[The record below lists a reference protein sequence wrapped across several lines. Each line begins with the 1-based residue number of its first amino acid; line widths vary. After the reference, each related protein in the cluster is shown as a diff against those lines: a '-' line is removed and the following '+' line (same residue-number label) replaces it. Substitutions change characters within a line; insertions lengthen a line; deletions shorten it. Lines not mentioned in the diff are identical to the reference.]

1 MKILLVEDDDAL
13 RSGLLANLEA
23 EGWEVLEAESIE
35 SARKQVS
42 AVNLVVSD
50 LRLPDG
56 DGVEFV
62 TECKKNNFE
71 LEIIIMT
78 AFGSI
83 PSAVTAMKSGARA
96 YLTKPFDPEELI
108 LHIKEIEQKIELK
121 RTAERAGRYGLVGI
135 SDAMKRVYS
144 EIDAAASSN
153 SPIMIAGATGTGK
166 EETAIAIH
174 KSSQRRSGPLIAV
187 NLGALPKELIES
199 ELFGHERGAFTG
211 AHAKKRGRFELS
223 KEGTLFL
230 DEIDSLPIE
239 LQPKLLR
246 AIENSEIWPL
256 GAEKPIKVDARIIA
270 ASNVKLE
277 ELVAREKFRKD
288 LFYRLN
294 VLRINMP
301 SLKERPEDIPVIVRA
316 LLDRKKTK
324 ENIEKPIE
332 IVPSVLTAMMLKE
345 WNGNVRELA
354 NALERGIVRA
364 LAEDSGST
372 MLRLE
377 PKHFDFMEQSHDENL
392 PFQKAKSKAIEEWTR
407 SVIKSALSETGG
419 NVSVAAR
426 RLKIGRTSLLR
437 LISKY
442 KVRE

>member
-153 SPIMIAGATGTGK
+153 SPIMITGATGTGK

-211 AHAKKRGRFELS
+211 VHAKKRGRFELS

-256 GAEKPIKVDARIIA
+256 GAEKPIKVDARIID
-270 ASNVKLE
+270 ASNVMLE
-277 ELVAREKFRKD
+277 
-288 LFYRLN
+288 
-294 VLRINMP
+294 
-301 SLKERPEDIPVIVRA
+301 
-316 LLDRKKTK
+316 
-324 ENIEKPIE
+324 
-332 IVPSVLTAMMLKE
+332 
-345 WNGNVRELA
+345 
-354 NALERGIVRA
+354 
-364 LAEDSGST
+364 
-372 MLRLE
+372 
-377 PKHFDFMEQSHDENL
+377 
-392 PFQKAKSKAIEEWTR
+392 
-407 SVIKSALSETGG
+407 
-419 NVSVAAR
+419 
-426 RLKIGRTSLLR
+426 
-437 LISKY
+437 
-442 KVRE
+442 

>member
-1 MKILLVEDDDAL
+1 
-13 RSGLLANLEA
+13 
-23 EGWEVLEAESIE
+23 
-35 SARKQVS
+35 
-42 AVNLVVSD
+42 
-50 LRLPDG
+50 
-56 DGVEFV
+56 
-62 TECKKNNFE
+62 
-71 LEIIIMT
+71 
-78 AFGSI
+78 
-83 PSAVTAMKSGARA
+83 
-96 YLTKPFDPEELI
+96 
-108 LHIKEIEQKIELK
+108 
-121 RTAERAGRYGLVGI
+121 
-135 SDAMKRVYS
+135 
-144 EIDAAASSN
+144 
-153 SPIMIAGATGTGK
+153 
-166 EETAIAIH
+166 
-174 KSSQRRSGPLIAV
+174 
-187 NLGALPKELIES
+187 
-199 ELFGHERGAFTG
+199 
-211 AHAKKRGRFELS
+211 
-223 KEGTLFL
+223 
-230 DEIDSLPIE
+230 
-239 LQPKLLR
+239 
-246 AIENSEIWPL
+246 
-256 GAEKPIKVDARIIA
+256 
-270 ASNVKLE
+270 
-277 ELVAREKFRKD
+277 
-288 LFYRLN
+288 
-294 VLRINMP
+294 MP

-364 LAEDSGST
+364 LAEDSSST